1 MEEDANPPWNARE
14 RTLIKNMEGY
24 LQKSEKV
31 QVVICELDT
40 FLIGL
45 VSIVSL
51 AENAR
56 DGGGY
61 SRFVVLDARGG
72 NEVADSARL
81 R

>member
-1 MEEDANPPWNARE
+1 MAETLEEDANPPWNARE
-14 RTLIKNMEGY
+14 SY

-31 QVVICELDT
+31 QVVMSELDT

-45 VSIVSL
+45 VGIVSL
-51 AENAR
+51 DENAV

-61 SRFVVLDARGG
+61 SRFVVLDARRG
-72 NEVADSARL
+72 NEVADSSRL

>member
-1 MEEDANPPWNARE
+1 
-14 RTLIKNMEGY
+14 MEGY
-24 LQKSEKV
+24 LQKSEKL
-31 QVVICELDT
+31 QVVISELDT

-45 VSIVSL
+45 VGIVSL

-61 SRFVVLDARGG
+61 SRFVVLDARRG